1 MTAKELFQTV
11 LDKAKEFGLTAK
23 NERRAII
30 DPKGNAIIR
39 ENLEA
44 PAFTDGSAFFAFIS
58 SEEEPAGQYSDFSFV
73 VFPDDKEQVNSC
85 VVCLG
90 VGSSGFRNDYQI
102 ASLPGLRRLFLKLK
116 TDKSYFKTSFED
128 IESTSSDLLNEIKT
142 NNLCLRNVIEN
153 YKTVLPASQIVCLD
167 DKENYLNLNC
177 LMMKRK

>member
-73 VFPDDKEQVNSC
+73 VFPDDKEQVHFC

-90 VGSSGFRNDYQI
+90 VGSSGFRNDYQT
-102 ASLPGLRRLFLKLK
+102 ASLILKVRLQTF
-116 TDKSYFKTSFED
+116 
-128 IESTSSDLLNEIKT
+128 
-142 NNLCLRNVIEN
+142 
-153 YKTVLPASQIVCLD
+153 
-167 DKENYLNLNC
+167 
-177 LMMKRK
+177 